1 MANEILNQDEIDALI
16 HGVDAGIVPT
26 QSDSSGAMSGE
37 VRTYDLATQTRIVRG
52 RMPTLDLI
60 NERFA
65 RLFRTSLFNMMR
77 RTPQISVGTVQLS
90 KFSDYLHSLYVPTSL
105 NIVKIHPFRGT
116 GLVVLD
122 PKLVFS
128 AVDNFFGGSGRHTKI
143 EGRDFTVTEARIIQ
157 LILKSVFVDLQAAW
171 SNVARLNIEY
181 LSSEMNPQFANIAG
195 PTEMVVIST
204 FRIELDGGGGN
215 LHVTMPS
222 SMLEP
227 VREILDS
234 GAATDRIGQ
243 DERWAQALREEIEDA
258 EIELGMVLGRGQ
270 LTVEQLINL
279 QAGDIVPF
287 DFNGRATVVVGDVPV
302 FRGNYGTSNGMQ
314 ALKIDE
320 RVLRHKPKV
329 LDALLP
335 RPVHTEPVT
344 E

>member
-1 MANEILNQDEIDALI
+1 MANDILNQDEIDALI
-16 HGVDAGIVPT
+16 HGVD
-26 QSDSSGAMSGE
+26 SGE
-37 VRTYDLATQTRIVRG
+37 VKTETGEPIAAGEVRPYDMTTQTRLVRG

-105 NIVKIHPFRGT
+105 NMVKIHPFRGT

-128 AVDNFFGGSGRHTKI
+128 AVDNFFGGSGRHAKI

-157 LILKSVFVDLQAAW
+157 LLLKSAFVDLQAAW
-171 SNVARLNIEY
+171 ANVARLNIEY
-181 LSSEMNPQFANIAG
+181 ISSEMNPQFANIAG
-195 PTEMVVIST
+195 PTEIVVVST

-215 LHVTMPS
+215 LHVTMPQ

-243 DERWAQALREEIEDA
+243 DERWSQALREEIEDA
-258 EIELGMVLGRGQ
+258 EIELDMVLGRGQ
-270 LTVEQLINL
+270 LTLEQLINL
-279 QAGDIVPF
+279 QPGDVVPF
-287 DFNGRATVVVGDVPV
+287 DFNGRATIVVGDVPV
-302 FRGNYGTSNGMQ
+302 FRGNYGTSHGMQ
-314 ALKIDE
+314 ALKIEE

-335 RPVHTEPVT
+335 RQQSIIEQVT